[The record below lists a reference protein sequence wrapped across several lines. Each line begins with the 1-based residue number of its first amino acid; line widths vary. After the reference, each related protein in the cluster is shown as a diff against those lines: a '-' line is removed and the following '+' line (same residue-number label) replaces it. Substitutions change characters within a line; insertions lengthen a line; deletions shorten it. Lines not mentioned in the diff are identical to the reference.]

1 MKQLVVRLQV
11 VELDDHDTNLIPDET
26 TLYQGEKAVLN
37 AQYNYD
43 NINEL
48 EVLADEAIQKY
59 ADMEDRNEYDAAD
72 EIDYDEMIKDEK
84 LGV

>member
-11 VELDDHDTNLIPDET
+11 VELDDHDTNLIPDEI
-26 TLYQGEKAVLN
+26 TLYQGEKAVLDE
-37 AQYNYD
+37 QYNYE

-48 EVLADEAIQKY
+48 EVLADEAIQLY

-72 EIDYDEMIKDEK
+72 ELDYDEMIKDEK

>member
-11 VELDDHDTNLIPDET
+11 VALDDHNTNLIPDEET
-26 TLYQGEKAVLN
+26 IYSGEKAVLDET
-37 AQYNYD
+37 YSYE

-48 EVLADEAIQKY
+48 EELAAEAIEQY
-59 ADMEDRNEYDAAD
+59 ANMEDRNEYDAAD
-72 EIDYDEMIKDEK
+72 ELDYDEMIKDQK